1 MGIGTRS
8 NEFTLA
14 DFISLFQCPLTG
26 RADAIC
32 LPFDG
37 IDPRATAR
45 RACDVPIASSPD
57 RGDQQGDSCR
67 REGHSD
73 KAPLKPACPL
83 LHPPGDT
90 RSAVDPKAISIRTA
104 QYTFPQVI
112 FHDYCASRRKLL
124 AIKGWQQRA
133 NIGTATNRLRRIG
146 CDCLAFACLQPRP
159 NALR

>member
-67 REGHSD
+67 RERQSD
-73 KAPLKPACPL
+73 KAPLKPRAPC
-83 LHPPGDT
+83 
-90 RSAVDPKAISIRTA
+90 SIRQATLVA
-104 QYTFPQVI
+104 PSTRGHKHTNGTIHIPQVI
-112 FHDYCASRRKLL
+112 FSRLVREPEETL
-124 AIKGWQQRA
+124 G
-133 NIGTATNRLRRIG
+133 
-146 CDCLAFACLQPRP
+146 D
-159 NALR
+159 